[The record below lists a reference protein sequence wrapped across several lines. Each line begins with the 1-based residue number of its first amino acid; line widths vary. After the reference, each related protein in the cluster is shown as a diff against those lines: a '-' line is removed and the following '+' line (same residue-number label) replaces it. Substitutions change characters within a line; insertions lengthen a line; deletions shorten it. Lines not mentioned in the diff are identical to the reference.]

1 MYSPVQCI
9 TQTQITFL
17 RGISSHLWHKIIIWL
32 AKPIKM
38 MIFMYKHLSSHLCRY
53 VFVERCSVCFAL
65 TGEQTC
71 WPNKVYCLVTNFPP
85 SPSIASNRLLG
96 KDSFHLCI
104 FNFPFIYHFYSIMTI
119 LVKSICW
126 NAADLFIFKTFQN
139 NLIRCVT

>member
-1 MYSPVQCI
+1 MYTPVQCI
-9 TQTQITFL
+9 TKTYEKKTYWVKQRNYFL

-71 WPNKVYCLVTNFPP
+71 WPNKVYCLVTNFPT
-85 SPSIASNRLLG
+85 SPSIASNRLLPPVY
-96 KDSFHLCI
+96 L
-104 FNFPFIYHFYSIMTI
+104 
-119 LVKSICW
+119 
-126 NAADLFIFKTFQN
+126 
-139 NLIRCVT
+139 NLIFAILQFEISSLMNWIFS